1 MILLAGSVG
10 SMHEIELPLV
20 LQVCLSLQCQPCVC
34 VVGVASP
41 SHDHPVHAMLLCME
55 TGVL

>member
-1 MILLAGSVG
+1 MILSSGSVG

-20 LQVCLSLQCQPCVC
+20 VKVCLSLQCQPCEC
-34 VVGVASP
+34 VVGVVSP

-55 TGVL
+55 TGGL